1 MTSPALRDNLRL
13 AATVTVVNGFANLTG
28 LPFALYASLAVLSV
42 TVGNYG
48 NTIELGRQRLV
59 GTAIGGI
66 VVFFGYRAWG
76 QLPLVVALPLALLL
90 ARLIAGSLRLTV
102 GYGVCCFVVV
112 MGWLTHE
119 QQLDSWIPLRL
130 LWTAFGI
137 LMALLSLRLFWP
149 SRARIQQREGL
160 LQLLVD
166 LGHTLLQVVQHPPTA
181 IQSQAQRRRQLGQQI
196 RSLRINLQGLRVQRQ
211 SALLELGTLAS
222 AHPVAR
228 MWALLDQ
235 ASEALILDLDEL
247 GRLRRRPGFCAG
259 CGRAFAELATATER
273 FNPVA
278 ATAEPTAF
286 DAVLGGPAV
295 ARIKCCLQAAKPRAT
310 ATGGRSVDGAQS
322 HGSHHGEHRTPM
334 ARACELRVQAFGR
347 DDHQR
352 STRYSSTTT
361 NTTSQ
366 NHSSG
371 GLALNRISSST
382 TSLTSQGNSC
392 RSRGLR
398 IRGRGGDFTEEL
410 MERCW
415 AGARRVG
422 SSAGR
427 SKGCGSRR

>member
-1 MTSPALRDNLRL
+1 MTSPALRDTVRL
-13 AATVTVVNGFANLTG
+13 AATVTVVNGFASLTG

-48 NTIELGRQRLV
+48 NTLELGRQRLV
-59 GTAIGGI
+59 GTAVGAM

-166 LGHTLLQVVQHPPTA
+166 LGDALQQLV
-181 IQSQAQRRRQLGQQI
+181 QRRHLQGQQI
-196 RSLRINLQGLRVQRQ
+196 RRLRITLLSLRDQRQ
-211 SALLELGTLAS
+211 GALLELGTMAS
-222 AHPVAR
+222 QHPVAK

-247 GRLRRRPGFCAG
+247 RRLPNADWQGWGLQRDYATGV
-259 CGRAFAELATATER
+259 AFVQGVAQRLLAWQQQLRDSSQLPPPPSQPRLALPLESLQSPESLAAYQQLSPEQLQRVASQWMVLNRMDHTMESTER
-273 FNPVA
+273 QW
-278 ATAEPTAF
+278 
-286 DAVLGGPAV
+286 
-295 ARIKCCLQAAKPRAT
+295 R
-310 ATGGRSVDGAQS
+310 
-322 HGSHHGEHRTPM
+322 
-334 ARACELRVQAFGR
+334 ELV
-347 DDHQR
+347 
-352 STRYSSTTT
+352 S
-361 NTTSQ
+361 
-366 NHSSG
+366 
-371 GLALNRISSST
+371 
-382 TSLTSQGNSC
+382 
-392 RSRGLR
+392 
-398 IRGRGGDFTEEL
+398 
-410 MERCW
+410 
-415 AGARRVG
+415 
-422 SSAGR
+422 
-427 SKGCGSRR
+427 